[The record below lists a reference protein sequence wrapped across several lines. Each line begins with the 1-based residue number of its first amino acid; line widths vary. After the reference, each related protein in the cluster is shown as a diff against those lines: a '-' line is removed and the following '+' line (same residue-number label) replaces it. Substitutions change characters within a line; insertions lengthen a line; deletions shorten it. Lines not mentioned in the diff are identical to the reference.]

1 MSRVFKCDR
10 CGEIFKEND
19 GAERMV
25 EEAEEEWDE
34 IEEKVKKP
42 YINPNSVS
50 NHIQTIHMSN
60 CGTVD
65 WRNNDYDLCPSCMA
79 KLNKWLKGEQERQA
93 KWIYDHESNSI
104 ECDKCRAE
112 YKLSPYERVSDFD
125 YCPNCGSRMEGIKE

>member
-25 EEAEEEWDE
+25 EDAEEEWDE
-34 IEEKVKKP
+34 VEERMQKP

-79 KLNKWLKGEQERQA
+79 KLNDWLKGEQERQG
-93 KWIYDHESNSI
+93 KWIYDNESNSI
-104 ECDKCRAE
+104 ECDKCGAE

-125 YCPNCGSRMEGIKE
+125 YCPNCGTKMEK